1 MTCKAGRGIY
11 YTFAPPQSG
20 GMENI
25 MDFYGFNR
33 AEIDLGILADNYR
46 RICEYAKG
54 TPVISVV
61 KANAYSH
68 GAVRCSETL
77 YRCGCRHFA
86 VSSVNEAMEIRA
98 AVRESEII
106 ILGVVPAEGV
116 PLLCANDIT
125 VALASDEEARVLAAA
140 VPAGKKLRV
149 HVKLDTGMN
158 RIGFPATREGVDQIE
173 RALSCG
179 KFLPDG
185 LFTHFACAD
194 EPSSDMTSRQF
205 ERFTAAEKMLCE
217 RGLTFKMRHVCN
229 SAGTILDPDMHLDA
243 VRAGIIL
250 YGLDPSPEARATGL
264 KPVMSL
270 KTKITHIH
278 EVEAGETVGYGA
290 AFTAPQRMKIATLPI
305 GYYDG
310 FIRAYANG
318 AGVPFGGRDCP
329 IVGRICMDQCMI
341 DVTGTEAAV
350 GDTVELFGQ
359 TNTVERFACAAGT
372 ISYECLCLISQRVE
386 RVYKS

>member
-1 MTCKAGRGIY
+1 
-11 YTFAPPQSG
+11 
-20 GMENI
+20 

-33 AEIDLGILADNYR
+33 AEIDLGVLADNYR
-46 RICEYAKG
+46 RICEYANG
-54 TPVISVV
+54 VPVISVV

-68 GAVRCSETL
+68 GAVRCAETL

-98 AVRESEII
+98 AVRSSDII
-106 ILGVVPAEGV
+106 ILGVVPPEGV
-116 PLLCANDIT
+116 PLLCANDVI
-125 VALASDEEARVLAAA
+125 VALASAEEAKWLADA
-140 VPAGKKLRV
+140 VPQGKKLRV

-158 RIGFPATREGVDQIE
+158 RIGFPATEEGADLIAE
-173 RALSCG
+173 ALSCG
-179 KFLPDG
+179 KFEAEG

-194 EPSSDMTSRQF
+194 EPSSDMTRKQF
-205 ERFTAAEKMLCE
+205 ERFLRAEEALRR
-217 RGLTFKMRHVCN
+217 RGLTFRMRHACN

-250 YGLDPSPEARATGL
+250 YGLDPSPEARAAGL
-264 KPVMSL
+264 APVMSL
-270 KTKITHIH
+270 KTRITHVH
-278 EVEAGETVGYGA
+278 EVEKGETVGYGA
-290 AFTAPQRMKIATLPI
+290 AFTAPRRMTVATLPI

-341 DVTGTEAAV
+341 DVTGTDAKA
-350 GDTVELFGQ
+350 GDTVELFGR
-359 TNTVERFACAAGT
+359 TNTVERFAEAAGT

-386 RVYKS
+386 RVYKDRP

>member
-1 MTCKAGRGIY
+1 
-11 YTFAPPQSG
+11 
-20 GMENI
+20 

-33 AEIDLGILADNYR
+33 AEIDLGVLAENYK

-68 GAVRCSETL
+68 GSVRCSETL

-98 AVRESEII
+98 AVRDSDII
-106 ILGVVPAEGV
+106 ILGVVPAEAV
-116 PLLCANDIT
+116 PLLCANDIIA
-125 VALASDEEARVLAAA
+125 ALASSEEAEMLAAA
-140 VPAGKKLRV
+140 VPRGKKLRV

-158 RIGFPATREGVDQIE
+158 RIGFPATEEGADQIE
-173 RALSCG
+173 KALSCG
-179 KFLPDG
+179 KFKAEG

-194 EPSSDMTSRQF
+194 EPSSDMTRRQF
-205 ERFTAAEKMLCE
+205 EKFKATEALLAG
-217 RGLTFKMRHVCN
+217 RGVTFKMRHVCN
-229 SAGTILDPDMHLDA
+229 SAGTILDPDMHLDG

-250 YGLDPSPEARATGL
+250 YGLDPSPEARAAGL
-264 KPVMSL
+264 APVMSL
-270 KTKITHIH
+270 KTKITHVH
-278 EVEAGETVGYGA
+278 DVEAGETVGYGA
-290 AFTAPQRMKIATLPI
+290 AFTAPSRMTVATLPI

-341 DVTGTEAAV
+341 DVTGTDAKV
-350 GDTVELFGQ
+350 GDTVELFGR
-359 TNTVERFACAAGT
+359 TNTVERFAEAAGT

-386 RVYKS
+386 WVYKS